1 MEIKGGRALLDAMK
15 AALLGE
21 YSVGQWMMV
30 FYLYSL
36 AGWLWEVALCLVKE
50 RRFVNRG
57 FLTGP
62 ILPIYGFGA
71 LSILLCCVP
80 VQQNA
85 LLVALV
91 GTAVASAVEYVT
103 GWAME
108 ALFHV
113 RYWDYSRQPLNLN
126 GYICVLSAATWAVF
140 SAIIVCVVHPVLR
153 PYVQRIPPQVAL
165 AAACVLTG
173 FALVDT
179 VFAVRKAISL
189 RRLLE
194 SMERYAKEL
203 ERLHGGLDR
212 ISDRVSGMIRD
223 FAARVDERQEEMAA
237 GLQRITDARDRVRTM
252 MDERRMTLAEGAK
265 ERFANF
271 ERILAAAASYLPDS
285 EALREEIASA
295 RRHYD
300 EQTELL
306 RDERMRRM
314 RRAEKVLRSNPT
326 ASSRRYGRAMELLR
340 HERESEGKAQTGRR
354 AKTKPQAGNRE

>member
-1 MEIKGGRALLDAMK
+1 MLDAMK

-113 RYWDYSRQPLNLN
+113 RYWD
-126 GYICVLSAATWAVF
+126 
-140 SAIIVCVVHPVLR
+140 
-153 PYVQRIPPQVAL
+153 
-165 AAACVLTG
+165 
-173 FALVDT
+173 
-179 VFAVRKAISL
+179 
-189 RRLLE
+189 
-194 SMERYAKEL
+194 
-203 ERLHGGLDR
+203 
-212 ISDRVSGMIRD
+212 
-223 FAARVDERQEEMAA
+223 
-237 GLQRITDARDRVRTM
+237 
-252 MDERRMTLAEGAK
+252 
-265 ERFANF
+265 
-271 ERILAAAASYLPDS
+271 
-285 EALREEIASA
+285 
-295 RRHYD
+295 
-300 EQTELL
+300 
-306 RDERMRRM
+306 
-314 RRAEKVLRSNPT
+314 
-326 ASSRRYGRAMELLR
+326 
-340 HERESEGKAQTGRR
+340 
-354 AKTKPQAGNRE
+354 

>member
-1 MEIKGGRALLDAMK
+1 MPVPVEISSYILLFFTTAF
-15 AALLGE
+15 L
-21 YSVGQWMMV
+21 
-30 FYLYSL
+30 
-36 AGWLWEVALCLVKE
+36 GWLMEVVCKLIQF

-71 LSILLCCVP
+71 LSILLVCVP
-80 VQQNA
+80 IQENA
-85 LLVALV
+85 LLVALA
-91 GTAVASAVEYVT
+91 GTAVASAVELVT

-113 RYWDYSRQPLNLN
+113 RYWDYSNQPLNLN
-126 GYICVLSAATWAVF
+126 GYICALSVATWAVF
-140 SAIIVCVVHPVLR
+140 SAIIVCVVHPLLRPMVLR
-153 PYVQRIPPQVAL
+153 LPPQMAL
-165 AAACVLTG
+165 VAACVLTV

-179 VFAVRKAISL
+179 VFAVRKALDL

-194 SMERYAKEL
+194 SMERYAREL
-203 ERLHGGLDR
+203 ESLHGGLDR
-212 ISDRVSGMIRD
+212 LSDRVSGMIRE
-223 FAARVDERQEEMAA
+223 FAARVDERQEELTSS
-237 GLQRITDARDRVRTM
+237 LQRITDARDRVRTM
-252 MDERRMTLAEGAK
+252 MDERRMTMAEGAK

-306 RDERMRRM
+306 RDERIRRL

-326 ASSRRYGRAMELLR
+326 AASRRHVKELELLR
-340 HERESEGKAQTGRR
+340 GHELKKRGKEAER
-354 AKTKPQAGNRE
+354 